1 MVFSKDDTFDV
12 KMIFTSQRGEIQE
25 QTVKFKI
32 LKNPFKAL
40 QSTEKVGQNTTS
52 ENTKDTGAGVPISNN
67 STAVVVKLDDPKQV
81 S

>member
-1 MVFSKDDTFDV
+1 MFSKDDTFDV

-32 LKNPFKAL
+32 LKNPFEAL
-40 QSTEKVGQNTTS
+40 QPAEKVWQNTTS
-52 ENTKDTGAGVPISNN
+52 EDTKDPEAGVPISNN
-67 STAVVVKLDDPKQV
+67 STAIVVKLKEPTQE